1 MNVRNRVDS
10 SERSTDSTVR
20 LATDDLPAE
29 CGVAVIGSGFG
40 ASVVA
45 ARLAGAV
52 PDGELVVLE
61 RGIER
66 VPGEF
71 PNSFASMRSSIRTRR
86 EPFGLF
92 ELNLGRDVDRLTACG
107 LGGGSLIYA
116 NVLLEPRREIFD
128 ASWPAR
134 IDLDTLAPYF
144 DRVRAMLQPE
154 VYVDAQDVRQGGPT
168 VVAGALRGS
177 AFERVLDD
185 VTATERTDWAARP
198 FAQRPVLGK
207 AQALSQLAEQRGAVP
222 MRVPVAINL
231 TSPKERNAHGVA
243 QPKCTLCGNCVTG
256 CNVGAKTTMWASYLP
271 VARAAGA
278 RIVTAVE
285 VSTIHPSP
293 RAGRRWMLRGRRWI
307 ESGGRRRAVGFELHC
322 DVVLLGA
329 GALGTTGILLRSAAA
344 GLSVSAG
351 LGQRFSGNADALA
364 VSYNSAW
371 RRSGTGAAD
380 EHLPDPEPGP
390 TITTEVDRR
399 TAVGGYLL
407 QDGAMPYALTEAL
420 RRILALRFAFSG
432 DRRIWCD
439 LRPGGCPPGCG
450 AIEHSQVWLAMGS
463 DSAEGTVVLDR
474 RGEPQVQWA
483 GSGRQEVYVQEAAD
497 LASLSAG
504 VGATHVRNPRHA
516 LLSGGI
522 PSSTPITVHPLG
534 GAAMSDDHAT
544 GACDADGRLYRA
556 DGSVHEGIVVADG
569 ALCPSSTGANPA
581 LTIAA
586 LAERI
591 ASVLLDGRL
600 EQLTTVRAAQERV
613 GTDRTEARS

>member
-1 MNVRNRVDS
+1 M
-10 SERSTDSTVR
+10 ERSTSSAEGTASGRAR
-20 LATDDLPAE
+20 LATDDLPEE

-40 ASVVA
+40 GSVIA

-86 EPFGLF
+86 NPFGLF
-92 ELNLGRDVDRLTACG
+92 ELHLGRDVDRLTACG

-116 NVLLEPRREIFD
+116 NVLLEPRPEVFD
-128 ASWPAR
+128 DSWPSQ
-134 IDLDTLAPYF
+134 IDLDTLAPYY
-144 DRVRAMLQPE
+144 DRVRSMLQPE
-154 VYVDAQDVRQGGPT
+154 VYVDEQDVRDGGP
-168 VVAGALRGS
+168 VVTRGALRGS

-185 VTATERTDWAARP
+185 PNATGRTDWAGRT
-198 FAQRPVLGK
+198 FDQRRVLGK
-207 AQALSQLAEQRGAVP
+207 VRALSGLAEKRGAVA

-231 TSPKERNAHGVA
+231 TSPAERNAHGVG
-243 QPKCTLCGNCVTG
+243 QPKCTMCGNCVTG
-256 CNVGAKTTMWASYLP
+256 CNVGAKTTMWASYLR
-271 VARAAGA
+271 VARTAGA

-285 VSTIHPSP
+285 VRTIVPSTRPD
-293 RAGRRWMLRGRRWI
+293 RRWMLRGRRWL
-307 ESGGRRRAVGFELHC
+307 ETGGRRRAVGFELHC
-322 DVVLLGA
+322 DVAVLGA

-344 GLSVSAG
+344 GLPVAAG
-351 LGQRFSGNADALA
+351 LGRRFSGNADALA

-371 RRSGTGAAD
+371 RQSGTGAPD
-380 EHLPDPEPGP
+380 EHQPDPEPGP
-390 TITTEVDRR
+390 TITTELDRR
-399 TAVGGYLL
+399 TPEGGYLL
-407 QDGAMPYALTEAL
+407 QDGAMPNALTEAL

-463 DSAEGTVVLDR
+463 DSAEGTVGLDR
-474 RGEPQVQWA
+474 RGEPRVRWV
-483 GSGRQEVYVQEAAD
+483 GSGKQSIYAQEAAD
-497 LASLSAG
+497 LAQLSDGA
-504 VGATHVRNPRHA
+504 GATHVSNPRHA

-522 PSSTPITVHPLG
+522 PSYTPITVHPLG
-534 GAAMSDDHAT
+534 GAAMSDDPAT
-544 GACDADGRLYRA
+544 GACDADGRVYRA
-556 DGSVHEGIVVADG
+556 DGSRHEGLYVADG
-569 ALCPSSTGANPA
+569 SGCPSATGANPA

-591 ASVLLDGRL
+591 ASTLLNGRL
-600 EQLTTVRAAQERV
+600 AALTRLRPATTNPVADPSTV
-613 GTDRTEARS
+613 SP